1 MYIVGYSIIN
11 EIQTAVVNHFNKPN
25 NFISCLLF
33 FVENKKRIWTVLCNA
48 AIYYIFMANHN
59 DLGSLGEQLA
69 QEYLQDLNYTLV
81 AQNWQWGKAE
91 VDIIAYD
98 QEALVFVEVKTRQK
112 ATFGPPELAVTPK
125 KQQLLYDLAT
135 EYMYQIE
142 HEQEFRF
149 DVIAIIIEPNVAIQ
163 HFPDA
168 FFPNWMSNTDF

>member
-1 MYIVGYSIIN
+1 
-11 EIQTAVVNHFNKPN
+11 
-25 NFISCLLF
+25 
-33 FVENKKRIWTVLCNA
+33 
-48 AIYYIFMANHN
+48 MANHN

-69 QEYLQDLNYTLV
+69 QEYLQGLNYTLV

-98 QEALVFVEVKTRQK
+98 KEVLVFVEVKTRQQ
-112 ATFGPPELAVTPK
+112 ATFGPPELAVTAK
-125 KQQLLYDLAT
+125 KQQLLYGLAT

-149 DVIAIIIEPNVAIQ
+149 DVIAIIIEPKISIQ

-168 FFPNWMSNTDF
+168 FFPNWMSNTDV